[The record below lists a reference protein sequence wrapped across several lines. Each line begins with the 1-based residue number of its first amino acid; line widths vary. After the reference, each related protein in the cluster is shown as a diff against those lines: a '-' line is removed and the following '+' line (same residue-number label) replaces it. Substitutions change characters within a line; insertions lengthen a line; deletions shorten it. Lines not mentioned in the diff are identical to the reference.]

1 MRPTV
6 EDLQAI
12 WLFTYSRSSLLD
24 AAGFLAELDK
34 VMMEG
39 PSTVERGRKIAQ
51 LSNALDLRNDIVRR
65 FTLGEVGKRR

>member
-24 AAGFLAELDK
+24 AVNFLGKLGFCQ
-34 VMMEG
+34 M
-39 PSTVERGRKIAQ
+39 S
-51 LSNALDLRNDIVRR
+51 
-65 FTLGEVGKRR
+65 EVGVGVNHYGVALEIPFFLTRWNQAFRSI